1 MPISMKIEVEAIGD
15 GWVGDNNQLKVNF
28 SSAINSSCYKPGS
41 IVDKLLAIKSYIFLM
56 LLQ

>member
-28 SSAINSSCYKPGS
+28 SSAFPSSCYKAGS
-41 IVDKLLAIKSYIFLM
+41 IVD
-56 LLQ
+56 